1 MPFFV
6 FDSVLDGVAI
16 LVVCEVRVVVV
27 VVVDGTKALAVVKTN
42 DAKRTMK
49 PTESIDGIF
58 RDGVFDRERSFT
70 NNVRRCWVVRDAE
83 HGVHRSLEEEDDKQ
97 LLIVCRRL
105 VFVSKLPLAFWVG
118 TNLVFCLCNWW

>member
-1 MPFFV
+1 MLLLEALALI
-6 FDSVLDGVAI
+6 DSVLDGVAI
-16 LVVCEVRVVVV
+16 LVVCEVRVV

-70 NNVRRCWVVRDAE
+70 NNARRCWVVRDAE
-83 HGVHRSLEEEDDKQ
+83 HVVHRSLGKDDEKQ
-97 LLIVCRRL
+97 LLIVCVR
-105 VFVSKLPLAFWVG
+105 VSSC
-118 TNLVFCLCNWW
+118 CLCFQISVGFLGRNE